1 MPTENQATSTPKIA
15 TVPGGSRVIGNRADR
30 IALVTGANKGIGL
43 EIARQLGKCG
53 MTVYVA
59 ARDRG
64 RGTAAVK
71 KLQGEGLA
79 ARFVELDVLREETIR
94 AAAATIEAA
103 HGRLDVLV
111 NNAGIA
117 DRGDGPPSRAD
128 LDAVRRTLLTNFVGP
143 AAVAQAMLPLLRRS
157 PAGPIVNVSSGLGS
171 LAQNADPE
179 WPSAWAKFLGYS
191 ASKAALNMLT
201 VQLAFELRD
210 TPIKV
215 NAADPG
221 YTATDLNDHRGTQ
234 TVEEGAAEAV
244 RLALLPADGPTGG
257 YFSSAGPVPW

>member
-1 MPTENQATSTPKIA
+1 MCS
-15 TVPGGSRVIGNRADR
+15 
-30 IALVTGANKGIGL
+30 
-43 EIARQLGKCG
+43 ARRQS
-53 MTVYVA
+53 A
-59 ARDRG
+59 
-64 RGTAAVK
+64 
-71 KLQGEGLA
+71 Q
-79 ARFVELDVLREETIR
+79 
-94 AAAATIEAA
+94 AAATIEAA

-157 PAGPIVNVSSGLGS
+157 PAGRIVNVSSELGS
-171 LAQNADPE
+171 LALNADPGWE
-179 WPSAWAKFLGYS
+179 HAWAKFLGYNS
-191 ASKAALNMLT
+191 SKAALNMLT

-215 NAADPG
+215 ISADPG

-234 TVEEGAAEAV
+234 TVEQGAAEAV

-257 YFSSAGPVPW
+257 YFSSAGSVPW

>member
-1 MPTENQATSTPKIA
+1 MPTQDFT
-15 TVPGGSRVIGNRADR
+15 GDSRNFGTGIER

-43 EIARQLGKCG
+43 EIARQLGRRG

-64 RGTAAVK
+64 RGSAAAE

-79 ARFVELDVLREETIR
+79 ARFIDLDVLREETIR
-94 AAAATIEAA
+94 QAAATIEAA

-117 DRGDGPPSRAD
+117 EREDGLPSRAN
-128 LDAVRRTLLTNFVGP
+128 LDAVRRMLLTNFVGP

-157 PAGPIVNVSSGLGS
+157 PAGRIVNVSSELGS
-171 LAQNADPE
+171 LALNGDPGWE
-179 WPSAWAKFLGYS
+179 HVGAKFLGYS

-201 VQLAFELRD
+201 VQLAFEFRD

-215 NAADPG
+215 NSAGPG
-221 YTATDLNDHRGTQ
+221 YTATDLNDNRGTQ
-234 TVEEGAAEAV
+234 TVEEGAAEAI

-257 YFSSAGPVPW
+257 FFSSAGPVPW

>member
-1 MPTENQATSTPKIA
+1 APSA
-15 TVPGGSRVIGNRADR
+15 GSAG
-30 IALVTGANKGIGL
+30 
-43 EIARQLGKCG
+43 
-53 MTVYVA
+53 
-59 ARDRG
+59 
-64 RGTAAVK
+64 
-71 KLQGEGLA
+71 
-79 ARFVELDVLREETIR
+79 LRENAFR
-94 AAAATIEAA
+94 AAAASSGAA
-103 HGRLDVLV
+103 RAGLDVRV

-117 DRGDGPPSRAD
+117 DRGDGPPSQAD

-157 PAGPIVNVSSGLGS
+157 PAGRVVDVSSTPGALAKNGDARGGVAQVKDLG
-171 LAQNADPE
+171 
-179 WPSAWAKFLGYS
+179 GS
-191 ASKAALNMLT
+191 ASQAALNMLT

>member
-1 MPTENQATSTPKIA
+1 
-15 TVPGGSRVIGNRADR
+15 
-30 IALVTGANKGIGL
+30 
-43 EIARQLGKCG
+43 
-53 MTVYVA
+53 
-59 ARDRG
+59 
-64 RGTAAVK
+64 
-71 KLQGEGLA
+71 
-79 ARFVELDVLREETIR
+79 VLREETIR

-117 DRGDGPPSRAD
+117 DRADGPPSRAD

-157 PAGPIVNVSSGLGS
+157 PAGRIVNVSSGLGS
-171 LAQNADPE
+171 LAQNSDPGWE
-179 WPSAWAKFLGYS
+179 FAEVKYLGYS

-201 VQLAFELRD
+201 VQLAFELKD

-215 NAADPG
+215 NSVDPE

-257 YFSSAGPVPW
+257 YFSSAVPW

>member
-1 MPTENQATSTPKIA
+1 MAE
-15 TVPGGSRVIGNRADR
+15 R
-30 IALVTGANKGIGL
+30 IALITGANKGIGL
-43 EIARQLGKCG
+43 EIARQIAKRG
-53 MTVYVA
+53 MTVYVG
-59 ARDRG
+59 ARDRS
-64 RGTAAVK
+64 RGTAATE
-71 KLQGEGLA
+71 KLQAEGLA

-94 AAAATIEAA
+94 AAAAAIEAA

-117 DRGDGPPSRAD
+117 DRSDGPPSRAD

-143 AAVAQAMLPLLRRS
+143 AAVAQAMLSLLRRS
-157 PAGPIVNVSSGLGS
+157 PAGRIVNVSSGLGS
-171 LAQNADPE
+171 LARNADPGWE
-179 WPSAWAKFLGYS
+179 HAWAKFLGYN

-215 NAADPG
+215 NSADPG
-221 YTATDLNDHRGTQ
+221 YTATDLNDNRGTQ

-257 YFSSAGPVPW
+257 FFSSAGPVPW